1 MNCKYCEILLGPAE
15 TKRGLD
21 LCVRCEMT
29 RDEFAAA
36 ALTGLVANANWHPV
50 QDWIKDSAKDAFDQA
65 DAMMEARKK

>member
-1 MNCKYCEILLGPAE
+1 MKCKYCDILLGPAE

-36 ALTGLVANANWHPV
+36 ALTALLRAGGMSPPA
-50 QDWIKDSAKDAFDQA
+50 ITGDSFVYA